1 MERHKAL
8 PSRFWQKAHREKA
21 QSMAILHLNT
31 QWGYTDKTGANRALE
46 PRKSNSIREV
56 HEGFTLSFFTRAT
69 AKNVRGKK
77 RHPQTSIALL
87 RREFGTERK
96 CFKNTNK
103 SLASMYKNLY

>member
-46 PRKSNSIREV
+46 PQKSNSIREV
-56 HEGFTLSFFTRAT
+56 HEGFTLSFFHSCDS
-69 AKNVRGKK
+69 KECQGKK
-77 RHPQTSIALL
+77 ASPSDKYNPSSKGII
-87 RREFGTERK
+87 
-96 CFKNTNK
+96 KNQ
-103 SLASMYKNLY
+103 